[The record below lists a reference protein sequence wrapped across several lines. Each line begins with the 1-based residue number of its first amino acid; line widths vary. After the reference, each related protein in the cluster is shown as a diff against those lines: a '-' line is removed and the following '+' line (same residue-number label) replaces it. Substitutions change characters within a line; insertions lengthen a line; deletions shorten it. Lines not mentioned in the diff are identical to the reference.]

1 MWRSVPSLLRF
12 CLTAST
18 PGDVAFKLAVLV
30 ILAPVLVVLCV
41 VDLIVEGRGRR

>member
-30 ILAPVLVVLCV
+30 ILSPVLVVLV
-41 VDLIVEGRGRR
+41 LADLVERAVRR

>member
-1 MWRSVPSLLRF
+1 MWRSLPQILRF

-30 ILAPVLVVLCV
+30 ILSPVLVVLV
-41 VDLIVEGRGRR
+41 LADLVERAVRR

>member
-1 MWRSVPSLLRF
+1 MMRHSLPSLLRF

-30 ILAPVLVVLCV
+30 ILSPVLVVLV
-41 VDLIVEGRGRR
+41 LADLVERAVRR

>member
-18 PGDVAFKLAVLV
+18 PGDVAFKLCVLV
-30 ILAPVLVVLCV
+30 ILSPVLVVLV
-41 VDLIVEGRGRR
+41 LADLVERAVRR